1 MPIYLEPRNVIAD
14 LENFKSVLIVSCP
27 ICPPMSLA
35 MQKKKPFIE
44 FFKHGLKTEVFENY
58 VKSIREPLEQRG
70 IRTDVYTTR
79 MPSPLMCLWTK
90 GQRSRLLK
98 LAKDYEAVVV
108 LGCNSATD
116 TVKDALKDAD
126 CQVFQA
132 MRMKGIANATM
143 KFQFPMNITLE
154 KKPLREKRKVF
165 RQENHVSAAKENVT
179 AEGEHRVS

>member
-1 MPIYLEPRNVIAD
+1 MPIYLEPRNVIPD
-14 LENFKSVLIVSCP
+14 LENFKSILIVSCP

-44 FFKHGLKTEVFENY
+44 FFKHGLKTEAFEDY
-58 VKSIREPLEQRG
+58 IRSIREPLEQRG

-79 MPSPLMCLWTK
+79 VPSPLMCLWTK

-116 TVKDALKDAD
+116 TVKEALKDAD

-132 MRMKGIANATM
+132 MQMKGIANATM
-143 KFQFPMNITLE
+143 KFQFPMNINLE
-154 KKPLREKRKVF
+154 KKPLRKKGKDC
-165 RQENHVSAAKENVT
+165 QLENPVGAAKENET
-179 AEGEHRVS
+179 AEGEHRAR